1 MPVEHVV
8 LVHLHQVQ
16 VVSDHRLGDVVTAGV
31 QEDASV
37 GEARRVHDLGP
48 VDDGL
53 DGVTELH
60 GGVDQLAEG
69 LEAPENAP
77 SRESDYPG
85 PTRLVRGV
93 DLDLICILI
102 ISLENPP
109 PPKNTYNAH
118 PCPCG
123 ESSHSHSCCSSRSR
137 PCQGNL

>member
-37 GEARRVHDLGP
+37 GEARRVHNLGP

-77 SRESDYPG
+77 SRESDDPG

-93 DLDLICILI
+93 DLDLICINNLI
-102 ISLENPP
+102 RKSP
-109 PPKNTYNAH
+109 
-118 PCPCG
+118 
-123 ESSHSHSCCSSRSR
+123 SS
-137 PCQGNL
+137 